1 VVLSW
6 AIVSIHAMKVAHAN
20 PIHALRYE

>member
-1 VVLSW
+1 VFVAW
-6 AIVSIHAMKVAHAN
+6 TIVSVHAVRIASAN